1 MEKKTCFD
9 AFTFKT
15 SFRKEDG
22 KKMCTFDKKKKI
34 QTRFKHTFCVFSF
47 FSEYFNIM
55 FQIILTFCIN
65 LNFCYDLLTD
75 LCEST
80 CTSTF

>member
-1 MEKKTCFD
+1 MPLLLKLHLE
-9 AFTFKT
+9 
-15 SFRKEDG
+15 RKMG
-22 KKMCTFDKKKKI
+22 KKCVLLIKKKKI